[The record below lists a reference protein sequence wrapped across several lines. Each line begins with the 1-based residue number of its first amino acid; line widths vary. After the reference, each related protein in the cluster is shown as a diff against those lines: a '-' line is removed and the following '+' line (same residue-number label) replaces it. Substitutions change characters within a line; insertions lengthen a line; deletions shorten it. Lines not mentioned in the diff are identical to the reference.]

1 LSRIPPEV
9 EPPSPR
15 ASHLATARHVLVA
28 LAVTLACAGC
38 GETSDVAD
46 LADDLAPHEEAI
58 ARFVQWAERT
68 TRSVRPGERERARL
82 DETLF
87 APVQAEP
94 RFRVVVVETLGRSPL
109 HAVHPP
115 DAEVPTLAW
124 RSVRTRTLGTVEA
137 AHDPGDA
144 TRVWARIEREGLTLT
159 LAVTRETSPPR
170 T

>member
-9 EPPSPR
+9 EPPSAR
-15 ASHLATARHVLVA
+15 AHLAAARHVLVA

-38 GETSDVAD
+38 GETSDAAD
-46 LADDLAPHEEAI
+46 LADDLAPREEAI

-87 APVQAEP
+87 APVQSEP

-124 RSVRTRTLGTVEA
+124 RSIRTRTLGTIDA
-137 AHDPGDA
+137 ARDPRDA
-144 TRVWARIEREGLTLT
+144 HQVWARLEREGLRVLV
-159 LAVTRETSPPR
+159 AVTRDD
-170 T
+170 